1 MILKET
7 IIQILNLEKES
18 EEEQIKILEEVSG
31 IVLDKALL
39 RLMDEMSE
47 EEAMQINDFLD
58 NGKQEEVALFL
69 YKKFPNINDI
79 FDEEIENIKEEL
91 VKQNGK

>member
-47 EEAMQINDFLD
+47 EEAMRINDFLD

-79 FDEEIENIKEEL
+79 FDEEIEKIKEEL